1 METINQNNNEVQ
13 VAGVENVALTKEQV
27 IENLTVKAAK
37 KYKSYVAAYV
47 EKYTEPTAK
56 VKKTL
61 QELNALDEKTL
72 NTALRNFIN
81 SDTVKDADDVIRR
94 IKNSNLT
101 ADDIKKIAEWAK
113 VEYDAVK
120 EDDLKKK
127 YLTELIAIR
136 KAETNMEKLESE
148 LSPEVIEELIKE
160 ADETTVGN

>member
-1 METINQNNNEVQ
+1 METINELQ
-13 VAGVENVALTKEQV
+13 VAGVANVMLTKEQV
-27 IENLTVKAAK
+27 IENLTVKATT

-56 VKKTL
+56 VQKSL
-61 QELNALDEKTL
+61 QELNALDEKKL

-81 SDTVKDADDVIRR
+81 GDTVKDADDVIRR

-101 ADDIKKIAEWAK
+101 ADDIKKLAEWAK

-127 YLTELIAIR
+127 YLTQLIAIR
-136 KAETNMEKLESE
+136 KAEINMEKLESE
-148 LSPEVIEELIKE
+148 LSPEIIEKLNIE
-160 ADETTVGN
+160 ADKAKIDN

>member
-1 METINQNNNEVQ
+1 MSFNNLQQ
-13 VAGVENVALTKEQV
+13 VAGVANVMLTKEQV

-37 KYKSYVAAYV
+37 KYKDFVPAYV
-47 EKYTEPTAK
+47 EKYTADDSK
-56 VKKTL
+56 VKKSL
-61 QELNALDEKTL
+61 EQLYNVDEKKL

-81 SDTVKDADDVIRR
+81 GDTVKDADDVIRR

-127 YLTELIAIR
+127 YLTELIAIK

-148 LSPEVIEELIKE
+148 LSPEVIEKLMIE
-160 ADETTVGN
+160 ADKATIGN

>member
-1 METINQNNNEVQ
+1 METLNQNNLQQ
-13 VAGVENVALTKEQV
+13 VAGIANVEPTKEQV
-27 IENLTVKAAK
+27 VENLTVKAAK
-37 KYKSYVAAYV
+37 KYKDYVAAYV

-61 QELNALDEKTL
+61 QELDMLDEKTL

-148 LSPEVIEELIKE
+148 LSPEVIENLIIE
-160 ADETTVGN
+160 ADKATIGN